1 MGRLCSG
8 LTFPVSYLIL
18 VWAAGSGSV
27 KVLRAPTCFSDYF
40 STSVCQWNMD
50 APTNCSAELRLS
62 YQLNFMGSEN
72 RTCVPENGGGAAC
85 ACSML
90 MDDLVDADVYQ
101 LHLWAGTQLLWS
113 GSFKPSSHVKP
124 RAPGN
129 LTVHPNVS
137 HTWLLRWSNPYP
149 PENHLHAELTYMV
162 NISSEDDPT
171 DSRIYNVT
179 YVGPT
184 LRVAASTLKSG
195 ASYSA
200 RVRAW
205 AQSYNSTWSEWSPST
220 KWLNRN
226 GIPDRPGVLLRVA
239 RVRLRSQISP
249 RDVQLNTAE
258 TNVHTVF
265 QSGRTRLHC
274 NQQCKRD
281 PLSPH
286 PRQHPLLPESLTLPI
301 LTDYEPWEQHLPLG
315 VSISCLV
322 ILAVCLS
329 CYLSVIKIKK
339 EWWDQIPN
347 PAHSHLVAIVIQDPQ
362 VSLWGK
368 RSRGQEPAK
377 CPHWK
382 TCLRKLLPCLL
393 EHGIERKED
402 PSKIARNGP
411 SQGSGKSAWC
421 PVEVSKTILWPESI
435 SVVRCVELL
444 EAPVESE
451 EEEEEEDKGS
461 FCPSPVNREDSFQ
474 EGREGIAARLT
485 ESLFLDL
492 LGVEKGGFGPQGSL
506 ESWFPPP
513 SGSAG
518 AQMPWAEFPGPGPQ
532 EASPQGKEQ
541 PFDPRSDPLATLPQ
555 SPASPTLPETP
566 PVVTDNPAY
575 RSFGTFQGQSSGPG
589 ECGSGPELAGR
600 LGEADPGLPAAP
612 QPSEPPSALQPEP
625 ETWEQI
631 LRQRVLQHRGAPAPA
646 PGSGYREF
654 VCAVRQGSTQD
665 SGVGGFG
672 PSEEAGYKAFSSL
685 LTGGAVCPETSGGE
699 AGSGDGGYKPF
710 QSLTPGCPGAPAPV
724 PVPLFTFGLDAE
736 PPHCPQDSPLP
747 GSSPEPAGKAQD
759 SHKTPPAP
767 EQAADPL
774 RDDLASGIVYS
785 ALTCHLCGHLK
796 QCHGQEEGGEAHPV
810 ASPCCGCCCGDRSSP
825 LVSPLRAPDPLPGG
839 VPLEASLSPAS
850 PAPLAVSEEG
860 PSSLCFQSAPSHAHS
875 SSQTPKK
882 VAMLSPEPT
891 CTMAS

>member
-1 MGRLCSG
+1 MGWLCSG
-8 LTFPVSYLIL
+8 LTFPVSCLIL
-18 VWAAGSGSV
+18 MWAAGSGSV

-220 KWLNRN
+220 KWLN
-226 GIPDRPGVLLRVA
+226 
-239 RVRLRSQISP
+239 
-249 RDVQLNTAE
+249 
-258 TNVHTVF
+258 H
-265 QSGRTRLHC
+265 
-274 NQQCKRD
+274 
-281 PLSPH
+281 
-286 PRQHPLLPESLTLPI
+286 
-301 LTDYEPWEQHLPLG
+301 YEPWEQHLPLG

-393 EHGIERKED
+393 EHGMERKED

-435 SVVRCVELL
+435 SVVKCVELL
-444 EAPVESE
+444 EAPVESEEE

-589 ECGSGPELAGR
+589 ECDSGPELAGR

-860 PSSLCFQSAPSHAHS
+860 PSSLCFQPAPSHAHS

>member
-1 MGRLCSG
+1 SG
-8 LTFPVSYLIL
+8 
-18 VWAAGSGSV
+18 ADARGSV
-27 KVLRAPTCFSDYF
+27 KVLRAPTCFSDYL

-50 APTNCSAELRLS
+50 VPTNCSAELRLS

-72 RTCVPENGGGAAC
+72 HTCVPENGEGAAC

-90 MDDLVDADVYQ
+90 MDDFVEADVYQ

-149 PENHLHAELTYMV
+149 RENHLHAELTYMV

-179 YVGPT
+179 YMGPT

-220 KWLNRN
+220 KWLNY
-226 GIPDRPGVLLRVA
+226 
-239 RVRLRSQISP
+239 
-249 RDVQLNTAE
+249 
-258 TNVHTVF
+258 
-265 QSGRTRLHC
+265 
-274 NQQCKRD
+274 
-281 PLSPH
+281 
-286 PRQHPLLPESLTLPI
+286 
-301 LTDYEPWEQHLPLG
+301 YEPWEQHLPLG

-393 EHGIERKED
+393 EHGMERKED

-411 SQGSGKSAWC
+411 LQGSGKSAWC

-451 EEEEEEDKGS
+451 EEEEEEEDKGS
-461 FCPSPVNREDSFQ
+461 FCPSPVNLEDSFQ

-518 AQMPWAEFPGPGPQ
+518 AQMPWAEFPGPGSQ

-541 PFDPRSDPLATLPQ
+541 PFDPRSGPLATLPQ
-555 SPASPTLPETP
+555 SPASPTFPETP

-589 ECGSGPELAGR
+589 ECDSGPELAGR
-600 LGEADPGLPAAP
+600 LGE
-612 QPSEPPSALQPEP
+612 
-625 ETWEQI
+625 
-631 LRQRVLQHRGAPAPA
+631 
-646 PGSGYREF
+646 
-654 VCAVRQGSTQD
+654 
-665 SGVGGFG
+665 
-672 PSEEAGYKAFSSL
+672 
-685 LTGGAVCPETSGGE
+685 
-699 AGSGDGGYKPF
+699 PF

-796 QCHGQEEGGEAHPV
+796 QCHLAPASPAPLAVSEEGP
-810 ASPCCGCCCGDRSSP
+810 SS
-825 LVSPLRAPDPLPGG
+825 LAPDPLPGG
-839 VPLEASLSPAS
+839 VPLEASLAPAS

-860 PSSLCFQSAPSHAHS
+860 PSSLCFQPAPSHAHS

>member
-1 MGRLCSG
+1 M
-8 LTFPVSYLIL
+8 
-18 VWAAGSGSV
+18 
-27 KVLRAPTCFSDYF
+27 
-40 STSVCQWNMD
+40 
-50 APTNCSAELRLS
+50 
-62 YQLNFMGSEN
+62 
-72 RTCVPENGGGAAC
+72 
-85 ACSML
+85 
-90 MDDLVDADVYQ
+90 
-101 LHLWAGTQLLWS
+101 
-113 GSFKPSSHVKP
+113 
-124 RAPGN
+124 
-129 LTVHPNVS
+129 
-137 HTWLLRWSNPYP
+137 
-149 PENHLHAELTYMV
+149 
-162 NISSEDDPT
+162 
-171 DSRIYNVT
+171 
-179 YVGPT
+179 
-184 LRVAASTLKSG
+184 
-195 ASYSA
+195 
-200 RVRAW
+200 
-205 AQSYNSTWSEWSPST
+205 
-220 KWLNRN
+220 
-226 GIPDRPGVLLRVA
+226 
-239 RVRLRSQISP
+239 
-249 RDVQLNTAE
+249 
-258 TNVHTVF
+258 
-265 QSGRTRLHC
+265 
-274 NQQCKRD
+274 
-281 PLSPH
+281 
-286 PRQHPLLPESLTLPI
+286 
-301 LTDYEPWEQHLPLG
+301 
-315 VSISCLV
+315 
-322 ILAVCLS
+322 
-329 CYLSVIKIKK
+329 
-339 EWWDQIPN
+339 
-347 PAHSHLVAIVIQDPQ
+347 
-362 VSLWGK
+362 
-368 RSRGQEPAK
+368 
-377 CPHWK
+377 
-382 TCLRKLLPCLL
+382 
-393 EHGIERKED
+393 ERKED

-411 SQGSGKSAWC
+411 SQCSGKSAWC

-451 EEEEEEDKGS
+451 EEEEEEEDKGS
-461 FCPSPVNREDSFQ
+461 FCPSPVNLEDSFQ

-485 ESLFLDL
+485 ESLFMDL

-555 SPASPTLPETP
+555 SPASPTFPETP

-575 RSFGTFQGQSSGPG
+575 RSFGTFQGRSSGPG
-589 ECGSGPELAGR
+589 ECDSGPELAGR
-600 LGEADPGLPAAP
+600 LGEADPGIPAAP
-612 QPSEPPSALQPEP
+612 QPSEPPSALQPEA

-665 SGVGGFG
+665 SRVGDFG

-685 LTGGAVCPETSGGE
+685 LTSGAVCPETSGGE

-860 PSSLCFQSAPSHAHS
+860 PPSLCFQPALSHAHS

>member
-1 MGRLCSG
+1 M
-8 LTFPVSYLIL
+8 
-18 VWAAGSGSV
+18 
-27 KVLRAPTCFSDYF
+27 
-40 STSVCQWNMD
+40 
-50 APTNCSAELRLS
+50 
-62 YQLNFMGSEN
+62 
-72 RTCVPENGGGAAC
+72 
-85 ACSML
+85 
-90 MDDLVDADVYQ
+90 
-101 LHLWAGTQLLWS
+101 
-113 GSFKPSSHVKP
+113 
-124 RAPGN
+124 
-129 LTVHPNVS
+129 
-137 HTWLLRWSNPYP
+137 
-149 PENHLHAELTYMV
+149 
-162 NISSEDDPT
+162 
-171 DSRIYNVT
+171 
-179 YVGPT
+179 
-184 LRVAASTLKSG
+184 
-195 ASYSA
+195 
-200 RVRAW
+200 
-205 AQSYNSTWSEWSPST
+205 
-220 KWLNRN
+220 
-226 GIPDRPGVLLRVA
+226 
-239 RVRLRSQISP
+239 
-249 RDVQLNTAE
+249 
-258 TNVHTVF
+258 
-265 QSGRTRLHC
+265 
-274 NQQCKRD
+274 
-281 PLSPH
+281 
-286 PRQHPLLPESLTLPI
+286 
-301 LTDYEPWEQHLPLG
+301 
-315 VSISCLV
+315 
-322 ILAVCLS
+322 
-329 CYLSVIKIKK
+329 
-339 EWWDQIPN
+339 
-347 PAHSHLVAIVIQDPQ
+347 
-362 VSLWGK
+362 
-368 RSRGQEPAK
+368 
-377 CPHWK
+377 
-382 TCLRKLLPCLL
+382 
-393 EHGIERKED
+393 ERKED
-402 PSKIARNGP
+402 PSKVARNGP

-451 EEEEEEDKGS
+451 EEEEEDKGS
-461 FCPSPVNREDSFQ
+461 FCPSPVNLEDSFQ

-485 ESLFLDL
+485 ENLFLDL

-532 EASPQGKEQ
+532 EALPQGKEQ

-555 SPASPTLPETP
+555 SPASPTFPETP

-589 ECGSGPELAGR
+589 ECDSGPELAGR
-600 LGEADPGLPAAP
+600 LGEADPGIPAAP
-612 QPSEPPSALQPEP
+612 QPSEPSSVLQPEP

-685 LTGGAVCPETSGGE
+685 LTSGAVCPETSGGE

-736 PPHCPQDSPLP
+736 PPHCPQDSLLP

-774 RDDLASGIVYS
+774 QDDLASGIVYS

-860 PSSLCFQSAPSHAHS
+860 PSSLCFQPALSHAHS